1 MNDHKLLTISAD
13 VRDALA
19 SGQPVVA
26 LESSIIAHGM
36 PYPVNV
42 DTALQMEDLVRSHQA
57 IPATIALLDGTLRV
71 GLNREQFEFL
81 GTKKDV
87 WKVSLRD
94 IPYVISRKLPG
105 ATTVAAT
112 MRIAHMA
119 GIRILV
125 TGGIGGVHRGAQSTM
140 DISADLTELSQTPVA
155 VVSAGVK
162 SVLDVGLTLEYL
174 ETWGIPVVTVGQ
186 DQFPGFYS
194 RESGFPSP
202 LRLDE
207 PGAIAH
213 LLRVKWEL
221 GLQGAVLIA
230 NPVPM
235 EDEIPFAEME
245 TVIRDA
251 VAAAGKNRISGKQV
265 TPFLLQ
271 FIAEN
276 TGGKSLK
283 ANVAAVKNNAIL
295 GATMARL
302 LSDGERSRQLAGQ

>member
-1 MNDHKLLTISAD
+1 MDDHKFLKISSE
-13 VRDALA
+13 VLHALA

-36 PYPVNV
+36 PYPVNIA
-42 DTALQMEDLVRSHQA
+42 TALEMEDLVRSHKA
-57 IPATIALLDGTLRV
+57 IPATIALLDGRLRV
-71 GLNREQFEFL
+71 GLKREELEFL
-81 GTKKDV
+81 GKTPGV
-87 WKVSLRD
+87 WKVSSRD
-94 IPYVISRKLPG
+94 VPYVLSRKLPG

-112 MRIAHMA
+112 ARIAHMA

-125 TGGIGGVHRGAQSTM
+125 TGGIGGVHRGAHNSM

-174 ETWGIPVVTVGQ
+174 ETRGITVVTVGQ

-207 PGAIAH
+207 PEAIAQM
-213 LLRVKWEL
+213 LRVKWEL
-221 GLQGAVLIA
+221 GLPGAVLIA
-230 NPVPM
+230 NPVPP
-235 EDEIPFAEME
+235 EHEIPFAEME
-245 TVIRDA
+245 GVIRQA
-251 VAAAGKNRISGKQV
+251 VGAGEKEKISGKQV

-271 FIAEN
+271 FISEN
-276 TGGKSLK
+276 TGGRSLQ
-283 ANVAAVKNNAIL
+283 ANVALVKNNAIL
-295 GATMARL
+295 GATIARL
-302 LSDGERSRQLAGQ
+302 LSE

>member
-1 MNDHKLLTISAD
+1 MDDHKFLTISSE
-13 VRDALA
+13 VHHALA

-36 PYPVNV
+36 PYPVNIA
-42 DTALQMEDLVRSHQA
+42 TALEMEDLVRSHQA
-57 IPATIALLDGTLRV
+57 IPATIALIDGTLRV
-71 GLNREQFEFL
+71 GLNREQLEFL
-81 GTKKDV
+81 GKTSGV

-94 IPYVISRKLPG
+94 IPFVLSRRLPG

-125 TGGIGGVHRGAQSTM
+125 TGGIGGVHRGAHSSM

-174 ETWGIPVVTVGQ
+174 ETRGITVVTVGQ
-186 DQFPGFYS
+186 DQFPAFFS

-207 PGAIAH
+207 PEAIAQM
-213 LLRVKWEL
+213 LRVKWEL
-221 GLQGAVLIA
+221 GLPGAVLIA
-230 NPVPM
+230 NPVPP
-235 EDEIPFAEME
+235 EHEIPFAEME
-245 TVIRDA
+245 RVIRQA
-251 VAAAGKNRISGKQV
+251 VAAGEKKKIGGKQV

-271 FIAEN
+271 FISEK
-276 TGGKSLK
+276 TGGRSLQ
-283 ANVAAVKNNAIL
+283 ANVALVKNNAIL

-302 LSDGERSRQLAGQ
+302 LSEQERARPPAG